1 MGFFPQFFQAVIFSF
16 LRCKEMDDHIPAIH
30 DDPAEIWFSFH
41 ARIAGTILFGSFSCH
56 ISQSTQ
62 HPVGCTG
69 AYNEIISKRCKL
81 MYVQQSDLLAFFIHK
96 GFNDFVSSFQ
106 VVQGLL
112 LQLFHSF

>member
-1 MGFFPQFFQAVIFSF
+1 
-16 LRCKEMDDHIPAIH
+16 
-30 DDPAEIWFSFH
+30 
-41 ARIAGTILFGSFSCH
+41 
-56 ISQSTQ
+56 
-62 HPVGCTG
+62 
-69 AYNEIISKRCKL
+69 